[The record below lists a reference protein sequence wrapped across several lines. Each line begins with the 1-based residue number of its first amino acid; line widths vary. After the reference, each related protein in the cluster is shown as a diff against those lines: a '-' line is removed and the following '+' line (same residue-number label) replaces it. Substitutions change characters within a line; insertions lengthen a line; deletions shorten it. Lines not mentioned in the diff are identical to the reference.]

1 MPSVIST
8 PPPACLIVKYLAGNF
23 TVKLGNELKPD
34 STKEAP
40 CNVTWP
46 AEASS
51 LYTLVMVDPDAPSRK
66 MPLVGE
72 VLHWLV
78 INIQD
83 PSKLS
88 DGKEI
93 VPYLG
98 PGPPEGSGLHRYIF
112 LAFRQPARLVLDEK
126 DEMRREV
133 RYKFN
138 TKEFVKRYNLSLP
151 VAGNFFQAQTDD
163 SVRMRWNQRAIATL
177 QTSGIVGDVI
187 DVAPPKAA
195 MIKWPNEVI
204 SLFGLELTPTQV
216 KDQPEVKW
224 PSEPNALYTIIFS
237 DPDAPSRK
245 NPIHR
250 EFLHWLV
257 VNIKDNDIGSGQT
270 IAEYIGSGPPKD
282 TSKHRYVFLV
292 FKQSAR
298 LSLDQPRISNTN
310 ATGRANFNTREFAKK
325 HNLGNP
331 VASNFFEAQYDDYTP
346 ILHAQLSAK
355 KN

>member
-1 MPSVIST
+1 MIKILTFFFS
-8 PPPACLIVKYLAGNF
+8 
-23 TVKLGNELKPD
+23 D
-34 STKEAP
+34 S
-40 CNVTWP
+40 
-46 AEASS
+46 
-51 LYTLVMVDPDAPSRK
+51 
-66 MPLVGE
+66 
-72 VLHWLV
+72 
-78 INIQD
+78 
-83 PSKLS
+83 
-88 DGKEI
+88 
-93 VPYLG
+93 G

-224 PSEPNALYTIIFS
+224 PSEVTKS
-237 DPDAPSRK
+237 
-245 NPIHR
+245 
-250 EFLHWLV
+250 
-257 VNIKDNDIGSGQT
+257 
-270 IAEYIGSGPPKD
+270 
-282 TSKHRYVFLV
+282 
-292 FKQSAR
+292 
-298 LSLDQPRISNTN
+298 
-310 ATGRANFNTREFAKK
+310 
-325 HNLGNP
+325 
-331 VASNFFEAQYDDYTP
+331 
-346 ILHAQLSAK
+346 
-355 KN
+355 